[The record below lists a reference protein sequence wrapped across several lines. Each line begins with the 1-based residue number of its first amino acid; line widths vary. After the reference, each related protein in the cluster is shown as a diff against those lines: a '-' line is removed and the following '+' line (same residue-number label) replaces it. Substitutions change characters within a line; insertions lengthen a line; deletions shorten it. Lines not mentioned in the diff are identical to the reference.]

1 MKGLDFWRNSNLLW
15 RMNICFYL
23 QTPVLQGLSLAYNE
37 LEKNMH
43 VLNDRFVEL
52 RQIKDALD
60 ERVGFL
66 DELKFALEN
75 GTHADIHLERFN
87 GPVTLAHKAI
97 LASRSPIFR
106 TMLEVDECKAQP
118 KDALPIPDMNSHEL
132 KALLEFLYRGFL
144 PNDEFRKHAHSLLVA
159 ADKFDIP
166 FLEKQCEY
174 QIVLELSETCSNETL
189 KENALKTIVAHQ
201 NEILFS
207 ERYVK
212 IICLRFGLEVQI
224 FLILGG
230 GENSNETM
238 I

>member
-1 MKGLDFWRNSNLLW
+1 
-15 RMNICFYL
+15 
-23 QTPVLQGLSLAYNE
+23 
-37 LEKNMH
+37 MH

-174 QIVLELSETCSNETL
+174 QIVRTLDSSNVLEVLELSETCSNETL

-212 IICLRFGLEVQI
+212 FARGNAELLCLRFALEVQI